1 VQNRIK
7 SAGNDYYGSQASK
20 KHRLELKEDALRH
33 SLAAGR
39 QAAKLLK
46 DNFGNSETYD
56 VSVKHDRSLVTRVD
70 GESQALIMSYL
81 KKQFPDIP
89 FVAEEQDRQ
98 INAGVKKDGYY
109 FVIDPLDGTA
119 SFVIGIPFFCT
130 SIALCKGSQT
140 LAGVLVDP
148 NHNEEFTAVLG
159 KGAFLNGKRIA
170 VTKRRNIEELYLNV
184 NHTKFDQGRFE
195 RISANI
201 LRKIKRFHKL
211 GSLCLEVAYVASGR
225 LDGTINN
232 DLSMWDIAAAGLI
245 LEEAGGKWTLLDGSK
260 PAFPVFDKLDI
271 VATNGIIHDDLLK
284 AL

>member
-1 VQNRIK
+1 M
-7 SAGNDYYGSQASK
+7 
-20 KHRLELKEDALRH
+20 ELDDVLKH

-46 DNFGNSETYD
+46 DNFGDSASYD

-70 GESQALIMSYL
+70 AESQALILSYL
-81 KKQFPDIP
+81 KKQFPDVP
-89 FVAEEQDRQ
+89 FVAEEQDKS
-98 INAGVKKDGYY
+98 INAAVSRDGYY

-130 SIALCKGSQT
+130 SIALCRGPET
-140 LAGVLVDP
+140 LAGVIVDP
-148 NHNEEFTAVLG
+148 NHKEEFTAVTG
-159 KGAFLNGKRIA
+159 KGAHLNGSRIS
-170 VTKRRNIEELYLNV
+170 VTKRRNMDELYLNV
-184 NHTKFDQGRFE
+184 NHTKFDPQRFE
-195 RISANI
+195 CINQNI
-201 LRKIKRFHKL
+201 LKKIRRFHKL
-211 GSLCLEVAYVASGR
+211 GSLCLEVSYVASGR

-260 PAFPVFDKLDI
+260 PAFPVFEKLDI
-271 VATNGIIHDDLLK
+271 VATNGLVHDGILQ

>member
-1 VQNRIK
+1 ME
-7 SAGNDYYGSQASK
+7 
-20 KHRLELKEDALRH
+20 LEEQDVLRH

-46 DNFGNSETYD
+46 DNFGDSATYD

-81 KKQFPDIP
+81 KNQFPDIP

-98 INAGVKKDGYY
+98 VNAGVKKDGYY

-119 SFVIGIPFFCT
+119 SFVVGIPFFCT
-130 SIALCKGSQT
+130 SIALCRGMQT
-140 LAGVLVDP
+140 LSGVLVDP
-148 NHNEEFTAVLG
+148 NHGEEFTAVRG
-159 KGAFLNGKRIA
+159 KGAFLNGSKIA
-170 VTKRRNIEELYLNV
+170 VTKRRSIEELYMNV
-184 NHTKFDQGRFE
+184 NHTKFDQSRFE
-195 RISANI
+195 RINANI
-201 LRKIKRFHKL
+201 LRKIRRFHKL

-245 LEEAGGKWTLLDGSK
+245 LEEAGGRWTLLDGSK
-260 PAFPVFDKLDI
+260 PQFPVFDKLDI
-271 VATNGIIHDDLLK
+271 LATNGLIHGDILK

>member
-1 VQNRIK
+1 M
-7 SAGNDYYGSQASK
+7 
-20 KHRLELKEDALRH
+20 EPEDVLRH

-39 QAAKLLK
+39 EAAKLLRE
-46 DNFGNSETYD
+46 NFGKNETYD
-56 VSVKHDRSLVTRVD
+56 VSVKRDRSLVTRVD
-70 GESQALIMSYL
+70 GESQALIISRL
-81 KKQFPDIP
+81 KKQFPDVP
-89 FVAEEQDRQ
+89 FVAEEQDSAV
-98 INAGVKKDGYY
+98 NAGVRRDGHY

-119 SFVIGIPFFCT
+119 SFVMGLPFFCT
-130 SIALCKGSQT
+130 SIALCRGPET

-148 NHNEEFTAVLG
+148 NHNEEFTAIRG
-159 KGAFLNGKRIA
+159 KGAHLNGNRIA
-170 VTKRRNIEELYLNV
+170 VTKRTKMEELYLNV
-184 NHTKFDQGRFE
+184 NHTKFDDARFS
-195 RISANI
+195 RINENV

-245 LEEAGGKWTLLDGSK
+245 VEEAGGRWSLLDGSK

-271 VATNGIIHDDLLK
+271 VASNGLAHDVLLK